1 MTNTCLQKQRDFCQ
15 GLSTKSVLIS
25 INECWRMFHNDHS
38 AGIAL
43 VEFLKLS
50 AMLLI
55 QCHGRAPYYQQV
67 WLHTRVEYVIIYKA
81 FSFKLCYDKSFHI
94 FFRLSRLW
102 PTHTREFYLNVG
114 FIQNQ
119 KESVAMRAKHIIC
132 QTHIKS
138 NHIYLKKQC
147 N

>member
-1 MTNTCLQKQRDFCQ
+1 
-15 GLSTKSVLIS
+15 
-25 INECWRMFHNDHS
+25 MFHNGHS
-38 AGIAL
+38 AGMAL

-81 FSFKLCYDKSFHI
+81 FSFKLCYDKSFNT
-94 FFRLSRLW
+94 FFRLRRLW
-102 PTHTREFYLNVG
+102 PTHTREFSLKVG

-119 KESVAMRAKHIIC
+119 KESVEMHAKHIIC
-132 QTHIKS
+132 QTHIKTK
-138 NHIYLKKQC
+138 HIYLKKQC